1 MKACYSRCEGYNGR
15 MNDQASCQ
23 RKIVANIQTNNKQ
36 CRGTIYY
43 GEGKIQYRDND
54 QREGM
59 ALG

>member
-1 MKACYSRCEGYNGR
+1 MKACYSRYEGYNGR

-23 RKIVANIQTNNKQ
+23 RKIVANIPTNNKQ

-43 GEGKIQYRDND
+43 GESKIQYRDND
-54 QREGM
+54 QREVM